1 MLNCNKR
8 KKVEFMG
15 KTISTTIRISEELK
29 QNLESLAS
37 KDSRS
42 LNNLINIILQSY
54 VNKQLD
60 QKDIGKS

>member
-1 MLNCNKR
+1 
-8 KKVEFMG
+8 MG